1 VNDATLVAVQRV
13 RNVLRANTAFS
24 VIAGFAVA
32 GSSAW
37 LTEQLAGTPTVAVAA
52 IGLGVAAFGIAVLS
66 VSVSGARTVLRG
78 GRLVAV
84 ADLVWVAIS
93 IPVIMFGDLTAAG
106 VALVA
111 VVGTCVLALAVA
123 EVVALRQLSPFAGGL
138 DRSRL
143 ETVRGNVDLAA
154 PVAIGWEVVSDH
166 ELYGRLAPNLSA
178 VHLMSDSDSNRG
190 QRRCVARS
198 GESWTE
204 SCDVFPDDRRYEV
217 NVDTSDYPYPLV
229 SMAAVFRVDEIDEID
244 EQHCRASA
252 VFRYE
257 RQPTVRGALLA
268 AGMPTAF
275 AVIMRR
281 ITNGWAV
288 EAQHRA
294 TRPTSRTSS

>member
-24 VIAGFAVA
+24 VVAGFAVA

-37 LTEQLAGTPTVAVAA
+37 LTEQLAGTSTLAVAA
-52 IGLGVAAFGIAVLS
+52 IGLGVVAFGVVVLA
-66 VSVSGARTVLRG
+66 VSVAGARTVWRG

-93 IPVIMFGDLTAAG
+93 IPVVVIGDLTAAG
-106 VALVA
+106 VAVVA
-111 VVGTCVLALAVA
+111 AVGACVLALAVA
-123 EVVALRQLSPFAGGL
+123 EVVALRQLSPFAGSVDG
-138 DRSRL
+138 SRL
-143 ETVRGNVDLAA
+143 EMVRRSVDLAA

-178 VHLMSDSDSNRG
+178 VHVLPDSDSDRG

-217 NVDTSDYPYPLV
+217 NVDTSEYPYPLV
-229 SMAAVFRVDEIDEID
+229 SMAAVFRVDEIE
-244 EQHCRASA
+244 ERHCRASA

-257 RQPTVRGALLA
+257 RRPTLRGALLA

-281 ITNGWAV
+281 ITNGWAI
-288 EAQHRA
+288 EAHHRA
-294 TRPTSRTSS
+294 ARSTSRTPS

>member
-24 VIAGFAVA
+24 VIAGLAVA

-37 LTEQLAGTPTVAVAA
+37 LTRQLAGTPTLALAA
-52 IGLGVAAFGIAVLS
+52 IGLGVVAFGIIVLT
-66 VSVSGARTVLRG
+66 VSVSGACTVWRG

-93 IPVIMFGDLTAAG
+93 IPIIMFGDLTAAG
-106 VALVA
+106 VAVVA

-123 EVVALRQLSPFAGGL
+123 EVDALRQLSPFAASL
-138 DRSRL
+138 DSSRL
-143 ETVRGNVDLAA
+143 ETVRRSVDLAA
-154 PVAIGWEVVSDH
+154 PGEIGWEVVSDH

-178 VHLMSDSDSNRG
+178 VHVLSDSDHG

-204 SCDVFPDDRRYEV
+204 SCDVFHDDRRYEV
-217 NVDTSDYPYPLV
+217 SVDTTDYPYPLV
-229 SMAAVFRVDEIDEID
+229 SMAAVFRVDEIDE
-244 EQHCRASA
+244 QHCRASA

-257 RQPTVRGALLA
+257 RQSTVRGALLA

-281 ITNGWAV
+281 ITNGWAI
-288 EAQHRA
+288 EAQQRA
-294 TRPTSRTSS
+294 ARPTSRTSS

>member
-1 VNDATLVAVQRV
+1 MNDSALVAVQRV

-37 LTEQLAGTPTVAVAA
+37 LNRQLADTPTSAVAV
-52 IGLGVAAFGIAVLS
+52 IGLGVVAFGLVVLS
-66 VSVSGARTVLRG
+66 VSVSGARTVWRG

-93 IPVIMFGDLTAAG
+93 IPIIMIGDLTAAG
-106 VALVA
+106 AAAVA
-111 VVGTCVLALAVA
+111 VVGACVLALAVA
-123 EVVALRQLSPFAGGL
+123 EVMALRQLSPFAASV

-143 ETVRGNVDLAA
+143 ETVRHIVDLAA
-154 PVAIGWEVVSDH
+154 PAAIGWEVVSDH

-178 VHLMSDSDSNRG
+178 VHVLSGADSDSDRG

-198 GESWTE
+198 GESWIE

-217 NVDTSDYPYPLV
+217 NVDTTDYPYPLV
-229 SMAAVFRVDEIDEID
+229 SMAAVFRVDEIDG
-244 EQHCRASA
+244 QRCRASA

-281 ITNGWAV
+281 ITSGWAI

-294 TRPTSRTSS
+294 ARPASRTSS

>member
-37 LTEQLAGTPTVAVAA
+37 LTRQLAGTPTLALAA
-52 IGLGVAAFGIAVLS
+52 IGLGVVAFGIIVLT
-66 VSVSGARTVLRG
+66 VSVSGACTVWRG

-93 IPVIMFGDLTAAG
+93 IPIIMFGDLTAAG
-106 VALVA
+106 VAVVA

-123 EVVALRQLSPFAGGL
+123 EVDALRQLSPFAASL
-138 DRSRL
+138 DSSRL
-143 ETVRGNVDLAA
+143 ETVRRSVDLAA
-154 PVAIGWEVVSDH
+154 PGEIGWEVVSDH

-178 VHLMSDSDSNRG
+178 VHLMSDSDSDSNRG

-204 SCDVFPDDRRYEV
+204 SCDVFHDDRRYEV
-217 NVDTSDYPYPLV
+217 NVDTSDYPYPLA
-229 SMAAVFRVDEIDEID
+229 SMAAVFRVDEID

-257 RQPTVRGALLA
+257 RQATVRGALLA

-281 ITNGWAV
+281 ITNGWAI
-288 EAQHRA
+288 EAQQRA
-294 TRPTSRTSS
+294 ARRTSRTSS